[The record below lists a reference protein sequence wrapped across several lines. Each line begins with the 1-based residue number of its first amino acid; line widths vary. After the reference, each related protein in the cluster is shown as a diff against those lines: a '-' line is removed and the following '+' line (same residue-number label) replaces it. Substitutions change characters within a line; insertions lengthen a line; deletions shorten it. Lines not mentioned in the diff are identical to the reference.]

1 VGENGENQ
9 SGAAWLAGLHYN
21 RTHPGE
27 EDNSPLNA
35 GVEFASGDRN
45 FPGAQNGRDDQRAYV
60 SFRFSAD
67 PTYVQAY
74 ADYNNSEYNVVP
86 VLEKTLSEEEDVR
99 PDFLLTSQSRLIDAG
114 IRWKN
119 ANLGGWHLP
128 SGSAELQETSYF
140 NKSDFFD
147 KTKEHALAIN
157 LAPFDQSA
165 ASNWNLNLLLRGG
178 TETHESD
185 TIGAS
190 DSRFVTLG
198 TDLNFTR
205 QAPPILE
212 KLGGRGQI
220 NAEFSARYTQNFND
234 DRQALN
240 RTGVSVTAAASW
252 KAETWRARAGVTF
265 YDYVNQEFS
274 DRVWVDV
281 SRRVGKDWWAGIE
294 AAQIHWG
301 SARVSGEPNNET
313 AVLLT
318 FRHDFAIAV
327 PWLPRRGQVTGR
339 VFDDINNNGRQDAEE
354 PGLEGVKVAV
364 GSSKALTGPD
374 GRFSFSPTASGT
386 YPVVV
391 TSPDD
396 LHYEQSTS
404 HPIEK
409 TVLNKGAITQLAIG
423 LAKPTACEG
432 FVRFIRETSEAKAA
446 FDQQSVDLSSLEI
459 IATDAAGRTQRGT
472 VRTDGFFAIYLAPG
486 NYELSIN
493 PATLKS
499 EQNVRPA
506 KITLKVERTRIQNLT
521 FAITERTKRVRKTFS
536 AKDP

>member
-1 VGENGENQ
+1 M
-9 SGAAWLAGLHYN
+9 
-21 RTHPGE
+21 
-27 EDNSPLNA
+27 
-35 GVEFASGDRN
+35 
-45 FPGAQNGRDDQRAYV
+45 
-60 SFRFSAD
+60 
-67 PTYVQAY
+67 
-74 ADYNNSEYNVVP
+74 
-86 VLEKTLSEEEDVR
+86 EKTLAEEEDVR
-99 PDFLLTSQSRLIDAG
+99 PDFLLTSQSRLINAG

-157 LAPFDQSA
+157 LTPFDQSA
-165 ASNWNLNLLLRGG
+165 ASDWNLNLLLRGG

-185 TIGAS
+185 TIEAS

-198 TDLNFTR
+198 TDLNFSR
-205 QAPPILE
+205 PAPSILE
-212 KLGGRGQI
+212 KLGGPGQI
-220 NAEFSARYTQNFND
+220 NAEFSARYTQNFDD

-240 RTGVSVTAAASW
+240 RTGVSVTAAGSW
-252 KAETWRARAGVTF
+252 KAGTWRARAGVTF
-265 YDYVNQEFS
+265 YDYVNQEYS
-274 DRVWVDV
+274 DRVWMEV

-294 AAQIHWG
+294 AAQIHRG
-301 SARVSGEPNNET
+301 GARVIGEPNNQT

-339 VFDDINNNGRQDAEE
+339 VFDDINNNGRQDPQEA
-354 PGLEGVKVAV
+354 GLEGVKVAV

-374 GRFSFSPTASGT
+374 GQFSFSPMTSGT

-391 TSPDD
+391 TSPEE
-396 LHYEQSTS
+396 LHYEQSTG
-404 HPIEK
+404 HPVEK

-432 FVRFIRETSEAKAA
+432 IVRLVRETSEAKAA
-446 FDQQSVDLSSLEI
+446 FDEQPVDLSSLEI

-472 VRTDGFFAIYLAPG
+472 VRADGFFVIYLAPG
-486 NYELSIN
+486 NYVLGIN
-493 PATLKS
+493 PATLKP
-499 EQNVRPA
+499 EQNVTPA
-506 KITLKVERTRIQNLT
+506 KITLKVERTRIENLT
-521 FAITERTKRVRKTFS
+521 FTITERTKRVRKTFS
-536 AKDP
+536 AKGP

>member
-1 VGENGENQ
+1 MAKTR
-9 SGAAWLAGLHYN
+9 AAP
-21 RTHPGE
+21 PGWPGCITIAPAPE
-27 EDNSPLNA
+27 KIDTSPLKA

-198 TDLNFTR
+198 TDLNFNR
-205 QAPPILE
+205 PD
-212 KLGGRGQI
+212 GQ
-220 NAEFSARYTQNFND
+220 
-234 DRQALN
+234 
-240 RTGVSVTAAASW
+240 
-252 KAETWRARAGVTF
+252 AGVRGAAHRRPRQQP
-265 YDYVNQEFS
+265 QE
-274 DRVWVDV
+274 RVD
-281 SRRVGKDWWAGIE
+281 
-294 AAQIHWG
+294 
-301 SARVSGEPNNET
+301 
-313 AVLLT
+313 
-318 FRHDFAIAV
+318 
-327 PWLPRRGQVTGR
+327 
-339 VFDDINNNGRQDAEE
+339 
-354 PGLEGVKVAV
+354 
-364 GSSKALTGPD
+364 
-374 GRFSFSPTASGT
+374 
-386 YPVVV
+386 
-391 TSPDD
+391 
-396 LHYEQSTS
+396 
-404 HPIEK
+404 
-409 TVLNKGAITQLAIG
+409 
-423 LAKPTACEG
+423 
-432 FVRFIRETSEAKAA
+432 
-446 FDQQSVDLSSLEI
+446 
-459 IATDAAGRTQRGT
+459 
-472 VRTDGFFAIYLAPG
+472 
-486 NYELSIN
+486 
-493 PATLKS
+493 
-499 EQNVRPA
+499 VRPA
-506 KITLKVERTRIQNLT
+506 VGGRRRGLHAAPHHRARPGGGVGRLLRPPALVRGRQGQAGRGDAGRGSPAADKEIVDLGLPRDATVVAVVRQERVVVPRGDTLIRVGDEVIVLVTNESEDEVRAILT
-521 FAITERTKRVRKTFS
+521 GS
-536 AKDP
+536 